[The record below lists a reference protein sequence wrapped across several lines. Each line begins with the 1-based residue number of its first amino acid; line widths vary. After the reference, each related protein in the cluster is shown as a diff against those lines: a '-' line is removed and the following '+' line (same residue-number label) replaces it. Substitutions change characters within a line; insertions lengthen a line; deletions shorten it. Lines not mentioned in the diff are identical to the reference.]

1 MGEWSMTC
9 VSVLQLHARSEFID
23 YDDVDLRRHLLR

>member
-1 MGEWSMTC
+1 MGETYMSA
-9 VSVLQLHARSEFID
+9 LQLHARSEFID